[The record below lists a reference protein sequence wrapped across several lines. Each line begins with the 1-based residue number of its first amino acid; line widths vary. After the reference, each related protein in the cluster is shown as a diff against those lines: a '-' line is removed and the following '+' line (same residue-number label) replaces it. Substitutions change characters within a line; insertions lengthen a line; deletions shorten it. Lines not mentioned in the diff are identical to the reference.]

1 MNNLSLK
8 KIWGQVISSSVF
20 GALMIT
26 IILLAVMLSLKPEYL
41 ASTNVNAI
49 MKVLSVTAMIGFS
62 QMVVIATG
70 GLNVSVGATGALS
83 AVLAGGVMERMGAG
97 GGTALLVG
105 LLAGI
110 LCGAINGLLIY
121 RAGGIGT
128 AFFLTTLATASVFQ
142 GINLMITS
150 GSPFYDID
158 PRFIAFGDT
167 RIFGIQQSFYY
178 VIVIA
183 ILLTFMFKKMKI
195 GRQILAYGSNPK
207 ASGLYGISKFKVVMF
222 SNMIAGF
229 LAASAGMIALI
240 RIQAA
245 QSNMGTD
252 WMLISFAGPLIG
264 GTKLDGGRIN
274 VLGAI
279 IGGIVLTI
287 IANGLVH
294 LAIDVY
300 WNKLIYGCVI
310 LLAVAIDRLRYRK
323 G

>member
-1 MNNLSLK
+1 MNKSNIK
-8 KIWGQVISSSVF
+8 KIWYQITQSSVF

-26 IILLAVMLSLKPEYL
+26 IILLVTMVSLKPQYL
-41 ASTNVNAI
+41 ASTNINAI
-49 MKVLSVTAMIGFS
+49 MKVLSVTVMIGFS
-62 QMVVIATG
+62 QMVIIATG

-83 AVLAGGVMERMGAG
+83 AILAGGIMEQMGAPG
-97 GGTALLVG
+97 SVAILIG
-105 LLAGI
+105 LSTGI

-121 RAGGIGT
+121 RAGGVGT

-158 PRFIAFGDT
+158 PRFIAYGDT

-178 VIVIA
+178 VIFIG
-183 ILLTFMFKKMKI
+183 ILLSFMFKKLLI

-207 ASGLYGISKFKVVMF
+207 AAGLYGISKFKVVMF

-245 QSNMGTD
+245 QSNMGAD

-274 VLGAI
+274 VIGAI
-279 IGGIVLTI
+279 IGGVVLTI

-310 LLAVAIDRLRYRK
+310 LLAVAIDRLRFIKR
-323 G
+323 